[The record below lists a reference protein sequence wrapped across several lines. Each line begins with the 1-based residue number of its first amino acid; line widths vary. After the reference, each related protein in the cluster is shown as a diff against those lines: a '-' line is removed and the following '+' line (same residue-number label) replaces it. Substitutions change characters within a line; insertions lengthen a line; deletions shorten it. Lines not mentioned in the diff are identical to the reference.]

1 LRDAAASETIGA
13 MRRVPVRAVVAVLVF
28 CLLAPAAHADGFDTL
43 QRLAKRH
50 LRPAPLVPT
59 AAPRPVS
66 DLGVSLTTSPGR
78 GKRGYGLRL
87 VHYTSTGPD
96 AIIVVER
103 GTFASVPSAVRAYR
117 RDGYR
122 LRRTRV
128 RGRRAFL
135 LTRKLD
141 GGRSSIIFW
150 REDKSVYSIGTGT
163 PKKVSLR
170 GLRATARGLDHLGA
184 NYLGSYFAPGSNNT
198 SFDATLVTTQ
208 RFVSG
213 IVEWGTDNCT
223 FHGAPSAAHGGSA
236 TFIMLPLRSGTF
248 SIPLNGPLVSPAGW
262 NGSISGRASGPAVDL
277 TIQGSGTFDDEACDT
292 GRMSVSAER
301 RDPV

>member
-1 LRDAAASETIGA
+1 
-13 MRRVPVRAVVAVLVF
+13 M
-28 CLLAPAAHADGFDTL
+28 
-43 QRLAKRH
+43 
-50 LRPAPLVPT
+50 
-59 AAPRPVS
+59 APRPLS

-78 GKRGYGLRL
+78 GKRGYWLRL
-87 VHYTSTGPD
+87 VHYTSSGPD
-96 AIIVVER
+96 AVIVVER
-103 GTFASVPSAVRAYR
+103 GAFASVPRAVRAYR

-128 RGRRAFL
+128 RGRRAVL

-141 GGRSSIIFW
+141 GGRSSILFW

-170 GLRATARGLDHLGA
+170 GLRAMASGLDHLGA
-184 NYLGSYFAPGSNNT
+184 NYLGSYFAEGSNNT

-236 TFIMLPLRSGTF
+236 TFIMLPLRSGAF
-248 SIPLNGPLVSPAGW
+248 SLPLNGPFVSPAGW
-262 NGSISGRASGPAVDL
+262 NGTISAMASPAAINL
-277 TIQGSGTFDDEACDT
+277 AIQGSGTFDEEACDT

-301 RDPV
+301 RDPI

>member
-1 LRDAAASETIGA
+1 
-13 MRRVPVRAVVAVLVF
+13 MRRLPVRAVFAVLVF
-28 CLLAPAAHADGFDTL
+28 CLLAPVAHADGFDAL
-43 QRLAKRH
+43 QRLAQRH

-59 AAPRPVS
+59 AAPRPLS
-66 DLGVSLTTSPGR
+66 NLGVSLTTSPVP

-103 GTFASVPSAVRAYR
+103 GTFGSVPKAVRAYR

-141 GGRSSIIFW
+141 GRRTSVIFW

-170 GLRATARGLDHLGA
+170 GLQATAKGLDHLGS
-184 NYLGSYFAPGSNNT
+184 NYLGSYWAPGTNNT

-208 RFVSG
+208 HFVSG

-223 FHGAPSAAHGGSA
+223 FNGFPSAAHGGSA
-236 TFIMLPLRSGTF
+236 TLIMLPLRSGAF
-248 SIPLNGPLVSPAGW
+248 SIPLNGPLASPAGW
-262 NGSISGRASGPAVDL
+262 NGSISGRASEPAVDL
-277 TIQGSGTFDDEACDT
+277 AIQGSGTFDDVACDT
-292 GRMSVSAER
+292 GPMSVSARR
-301 RDPV
+301 RDPI

>member
-1 LRDAAASETIGA
+1 MRDASAFETIA
-13 MRRVPVRAVVAVLVF
+13 PMRRLPVRAAVTLLAF
-28 CLLAPAAHADGFDTL
+28 CLLAPPAHADGLDTL

-59 AAPRPVS
+59 AAPRPLS
-66 DLGVSLTTSPGR
+66 DLGVSLTTSPSR
-78 GKRGYGLRL
+78 SKRGYGVRL
-87 VHYTSTGPD
+87 VHYTSSGPD

-103 GTFASVPSAVRAYR
+103 GAFASIPRAVRAYR

-122 LRRTRV
+122 LRRIRV

-141 GGRSSIIFW
+141 GRRSSIIFW

-163 PKKVSLR
+163 PRKVSLR

-184 NYLGSYFAPGSNNT
+184 NYLGSYFAEGSNNT

-236 TFIMLPLRSGTF
+236 TFIMLPLRSGAF
-248 SIPLNGPLVSPAGW
+248 SLPLNGPLVSPAGW
-262 NGSISGRASGPAVDL
+262 NGTIAGMASPAAINL
-277 TIQGSGTFDDEACDT
+277 AIQGSGTFDEEACDT

-301 RDPV
+301 RDPI